1 MTTRTGLPS
10 HPVGSH
16 NVPTTIYNATKKNQ
30 NNYSWGAQKAVPSQ
44 LSGAIPIQSA
54 GTRITHSPVRD
65 AHVPELAVGL
75 YILGLLFIGDIVST
89 EYILLQGGHEIN
101 QYMIPFVEDPFLHI
115 AIKLLVLCLVA
126 LVAVYANKRVPRAG
140 SILVI
145 AVILL
150 YSVVVASNLATIL
163 RLFLG
168 SPV

>member
-1 MTTRTGLPS
+1 M
-10 HPVGSH
+10 
-16 NVPTTIYNATKKNQ
+16 
-30 NNYSWGAQKAVPSQ
+30 
-44 LSGAIPIQSA
+44 
-54 GTRITHSPVRD
+54 RD
-65 AHVPELAVGL
+65 ARVPELAVGL